1 MINLDT
7 GLPSMDY
14 ENRPNVRIGGFGRVY
29 DASTAYELRST
40 IYTMAHP
47 QFNVPFS
54 AGGSRDYM
62 NYVRHKWQAWFAILL
77 CC

>member
-1 MINLDT
+1 
-7 GLPSMDY
+7 MDY

-29 DASTAYELRST
+29 DASSAYELRST
-40 IYTMAHP
+40 MYTLAHP

-62 NYVRHKWQAWFAILL
+62 NYVRHRWRAWFAIPI
-77 CC
+77 CG